1 MDMPTPMR
9 IVLASRSPQR
19 VTLMRDAGYAFDTD
33 PADIDESDVP
43 AGLDA
48 VGVARHLALAKA
60 RRVAGRQ
67 PGACVIG
74 ADTVV
79 ALGDA
84 AGGEQRLGKPT
95 DAADA
100 RRMIGNLSGT
110 THRVIT
116 GVAVVSTA
124 AEAVDHAEST
134 VTMRTL
140 TDAEINAYVA
150 SGDWQGKAGGYGI
163 QNHLDVDND
172 PFVTCTTGAADN
184 VIGLPMELIETM
196 LTPSGGPP

>member
-1 MDMPTPMR
+1 MGDALPMR

-19 VTLMRDAGYAFDTD
+19 VTLMRDAGYTFDTD

-60 RRVAGRQ
+60 RRVAERQ
-67 PGACVIG
+67 PDACVIG

-79 ALGDA
+79 ALGD
-84 AGGEQRLGKPT
+84 ELLGKPA

-100 RRMIGNLSGT
+100 RRMIAGLSGS

-116 GVAVVSTA
+116 GVAVVSPA

-134 VTMRTL
+134 VTMRKL
-140 TDAEINAYVA
+140 TDPEIDAYVA
-150 SGDWQGKAGGYGI
+150 TGDWQGKAGGYGI
-163 QNHLDVDND
+163 QDDD
-172 PFVTCTTGAADN
+172 PFVTCTSGPADN
-184 VIGLPMELIETM
+184 VIGLPMELVETM

>member
-1 MDMPTPMR
+1 MSDALPLP

-43 AGLDA
+43 AGLAA

-60 RRVAGRQ
+60 RHVAGRH
-67 PGACVIG
+67 PDACVIG

-79 ALGDA
+79 ALGD
-84 AGGEQRLGKPT
+84 ELLGKPD
-95 DAADA
+95 DANHA
-100 RRMIGNLSGT
+100 RRMIRSLSGT
-110 THRVIT
+110 MHRVIT
-116 GVAVVSTA
+116 GVAIVSPA
-124 AEAVDHAEST
+124 AEVVDHAEST
-134 VTMRTL
+134 VTMKSL
-140 TDAEINAYVA
+140 TDSEIEAYVA
-150 SGDWQGKAGGYGI
+150 TGDWQGKAGGYGI
-163 QNHLDVDND
+163 QNHLDVDAD
-172 PFVTCTTGAADN
+172 PFVACTSGPADN